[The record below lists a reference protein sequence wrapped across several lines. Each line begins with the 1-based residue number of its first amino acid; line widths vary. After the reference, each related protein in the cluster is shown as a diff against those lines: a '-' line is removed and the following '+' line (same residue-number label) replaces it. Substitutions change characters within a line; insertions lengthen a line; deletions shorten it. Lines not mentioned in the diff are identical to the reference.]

1 MSVQEDVYLVK
12 KVYMLDENTF
22 ELCVREA
29 SVSSNAHGASDMCLK
44 YVYDSSTRI
53 DITET
58 NIFLYSKETV
68 TERLKEF
75 ADKKCNSFYT
85 EGDVFTEIRFCGE
98 SEAEGGAVGLF
109 RIDVNTS
116 TSKRMR
122 PLFESVTLN
131 CKVKHVSSDAEV
143 HEMRITIQSM
153 QKKLLQM
160 DELIETLYVLC
171 NESIASSNDAHLFEM
186 RKTMESM
193 QEKFLLMEKSMPL
206 SIEKMEEKIIFV
218 REKILL
224 IDKLIAKKESENS
237 EMLEMKKTI
246 ESMKKKNIQVD
257 NLIERVNYLES
268 FVESHILRKEK
279 ALYEFHDSD
288 VYWLKEMERYTFSE
302 NINVDA
308 LSSKFEYNIEFSD
321 FGKTCAPRIYYN
333 LKWDGS
339 VYNNITKYQQLRNW
353 FREFS
358 SPNPQRIIE
367 IPHAYSFT
375 YIDRPQ
381 GTRAEYQAQVKKFH
395 IIFIKEND
403 PIRGMMRTP
412 PTSNMYKYVL
422 KSKVLNVIGDSDNK
436 GKISLISFYKSPNGG
451 FTDDDTNG
459 TRNPVHLESQ
469 YGMAKPHSV
478 YELYSF
484 ITGMENP
491 DEKKYCMGVLQSV
504 CYFHDVCNEIFCT
517 GKILLPPKDGY
528 AQFKMHPTDPDF
540 KTKFNLLKHIQNPP
554 SASDR
559 VFFCN
564 LLGFYK
570 TE

>member
-22 ELCVREA
+22 ELYVRET

-85 EGDVFTEIRFCGE
+85 EGGVFTEIRFCGE

-143 HEMRITIQSM
+143 HEMRMTIQSM

-171 NESIASSNDAHLFEM
+171 NESIASSNDAQLFEM

-193 QEKFLLMEKSMPL
+193 QEKILLMEKSMPL
-206 SIEKMEEKIIFV
+206 SLEKMEEKKIFV

-246 ESMKKKNIQVD
+246 ESMKKK
-257 NLIERVNYLES
+257 
-268 FVESHILRKEK
+268 
-279 ALYEFHDSD
+279 
-288 VYWLKEMERYTFSE
+288 
-302 NINVDA
+302 
-308 LSSKFEYNIEFSD
+308 
-321 FGKTCAPRIYYN
+321 IY
-333 LKWDGS
+333 KWT
-339 VYNNITKYQQLRNW
+339 I
-353 FREFS
+353 
-358 SPNPQRIIE
+358 
-367 IPHAYSFT
+367 
-375 YIDRPQ
+375 
-381 GTRAEYQAQVKKFH
+381 
-395 IIFIKEND
+395 
-403 PIRGMMRTP
+403 
-412 PTSNMYKYVL
+412 
-422 KSKVLNVIGDSDNK
+422 
-436 GKISLISFYKSPNGG
+436 
-451 FTDDDTNG
+451 
-459 TRNPVHLESQ
+459 
-469 YGMAKPHSV
+469 
-478 YELYSF
+478 
-484 ITGMENP
+484 
-491 DEKKYCMGVLQSV
+491 
-504 CYFHDVCNEIFCT
+504 
-517 GKILLPPKDGY
+517 
-528 AQFKMHPTDPDF
+528 
-540 KTKFNLLKHIQNPP
+540 
-554 SASDR
+554 
-559 VFFCN
+559 
-564 LLGFYK
+564 
-570 TE
+570 